1 MNGVGKKKIVDQGLA
16 STLIRQIT
24 KNQFI
29 ILNLKLLMIYCDIVI
44 YIEIIQM
51 VACNGCD
58 GFSHINFIF
67 LKTIF

>member
-1 MNGVGKKKIVDQGLA
+1 
-16 STLIRQIT
+16 
-24 KNQFI
+24 
-29 ILNLKLLMIYCDIVI
+29 MIYCDIVI

-67 LKTIF
+67 LNNFLILRIIQ